1 MEEDKINTSVDKEKV
16 ETTEKKPK
24 KSVKPKNKTIT
35 VKSNKRVNFGKCD
48 GKLFHFRE
56 GEVKQVI
63 YSGETAE
70 AVDKG
75 VKHGFLS
82 IDK

>member
-1 MEEDKINTSVDKEKV
+1 MEEDKINTSVDNEKV

-24 KSVKPKNKTIT
+24 KPVKPKKKTVT
-35 VKSNKRVNFGKCD
+35 VKSNKKVNFGKCD

-56 GEVKQVI
+56 GEVKEVI

-70 AVDKG
+70 AIDKG
-75 VKHGFLS
+75 VEHGFLS